1 MKASYKIALCGVFSA
16 LSAITFTLENLF
28 PPLFIPGARLGL
40 SNLFVLLS
48 LTVLGVR
55 YALVTLSVK
64 ALTGCFSSGFFSL
77 VYSLPAGF
85 SALAAEIFLI
95 YPLKAS
101 VVAASVTGSV
111 INSVTQNAVFCLTAN
126 ASEYLVYL
134 PYLALTACLAG
145 LAVGFAL
152 YVTLNKL
159 PDKLFKEDEI

>member
-95 YPLKAS
+95 YTLKAS

-111 INSVTQNAVFCLTAN
+111 INSVTQNAVFLLN
-126 ASEYLVYL
+126 GKRFRISRL
-134 PYLALTACLAG
+134 LALPCFDGVSCRVGGRLR
-145 LAVGFAL
+145 AVR
-152 YVTLNKL
+152 YV
-159 PDKLFKEDEI
+159 E